1 MGDYKKPT
9 EHEVG
14 VFIKEWILM
23 KRDDGDDVP
32 EGWYNKFFEDKPT
45 EIEADEWIMMNW
57 YLKNLK
63 SDRKKSARINK
74 LLKGEDP
81 NLVSSRIITLS
92 FDSKANPEL
101 KKPETYNRAFCELY
115 VEEFRKSNY
124 KFIEN
129 GKMTF
134 EFFTENGFNPHIHI
148 YTETDKQI
156 GAMAQVLRRKF
167 VEKSKWKIYRVNIT
181 PGSSATQE
189 QYVAGNNK
197 CDEKHEFVEKDLD
210 LRKNNNIQNSYDI

>member
-1 MGDYKKPT
+1 MEGYKSPS

-23 KRDDGDDVP
+23 KRDESDDVP
-32 EGWYNKFFEDKPT
+32 EGWYNKFFEERPT
-45 EIEADEWIMMNW
+45 EAEADEWVLMNW

-81 NLVSSRIITLS
+81 NLVKSRIITLS
-92 FDSKANPEL
+92 FDPKHYPEC
-101 KKPETYNRAFCELY
+101 KKEETYNRAFCELY
-115 VEEFRKSNY
+115 VEEFRKSDY

-134 EFFTENGFNPHIHI
+134 EFFTGNGFMPHIHI

-167 VEKSKWKIYRVNIT
+167 VEKSKWKIWNVDVKAGN
-181 PGSSATQE
+181 SATQE
-189 QYVAGNNK
+189 QYVAGNHK
-197 CDEKHEFVEKDLD
+197 CEEKQEFVEKDREF
-210 LRKNNNIQNSYDI
+210 RKNNNIQNSYDI